1 MSIRSKVIVNIVCM
15 CQIWQKSGNPSKD
28 LATLFVL
35 EVRKCFHWIPRHRKC
50 GFSIKNYISMSI
62 RSKVIVNVA
71 CIRQIWQKSGNP
83 A

>member
-35 EVRKCFHWIPRHRKC
+35 EVRKYFHWIPRPRKC
-50 GFSIKNYISMSI
+50 WFTLQIRVSRSI
-62 RSKVIVNVA
+62 RSKVITKFSNMT
-71 CIRQIWQKSGNP
+71 KSGNP
-83 A
+83 V